1 MSLATS
7 RGPNQDR
14 NGDQFAQVKVHVL
27 YRDGSGVMHLDW
39 PLEKLDAALQDRAG
53 TVWVDF
59 EGGAEDPDP
68 VVEKVFRDLFHFH
81 PLAIDDAL
89 TETHV
94 PKIDDWDDYVFVV
107 FHSSDIHPQS
117 NRLILRELNVFLGP
131 NYLATYHPESLDFL
145 NETRE
150 AIERDPRDRMRE
162 GADLLLFRLLERAID
177 QSLLAIEALDERID
191 DVQDEIIADPR
202 PESLRTIFRLK
213 RAAIHLHKTFGPQR
227 EVLNKLSRDPLK
239 VVIPAHRVYFR
250 DLYDH
255 IVRIHDI
262 SEGLRDLIS
271 GALDTYLSV
280 MSNRTNEIMKTLTMV
295 TVMFLPMTFLTG
307 FFGMNFFS
315 ESLDLEYPWP
325 HWVFFLGSILLMTA
339 SPVVM
344 LLYARRRGWLEDF
357 TVDRRPDGSKLR
369 EKRED
374 AER

>member
-1 MSLATS
+1 MSLAMGVESS
-7 RGPNQDR
+7 RDR
-14 NGDQFAQVKVHVL
+14 DGGERVKPKTHIL
-27 YRDGSGVMHLDW
+27 YRDGAGVMHLDW
-39 PLEKLDAALQDRAG
+39 PLEKLSAAIEDQAG
-53 TVWVDF
+53 TVWIDF
-59 EGGAEDPDP
+59 EGGDEDPDRL
-68 VVEKVFRDLFHFH
+68 VETVFRDLFHFH

-107 FHSSDIHPQS
+107 FHSSDIHPKS

-131 NYLATYHPESLDFL
+131 NYLATYHPEPLDFL
-145 NETRE
+145 DETRE

-227 EVLNKLSRDPLK
+227 EVLNKLSRDPFK
-239 VVIPAHRVYFR
+239 VVKPAHRVYFR

-315 ESLDLEYPWP
+315 ESLDLESDWP
-325 HWVFFLGSILLMTA
+325 KWIFFLGSILLMAA

-357 TVDRRPDGSKLR
+357 SVDRQPDGSKPR
-369 EKRED
+369 EIREG

>member
-7 RGPNQDR
+7 LEPSP
-14 NGDQFAQVKVHVL
+14 DQGGGGRAKAKVHVL

-39 PLEKLDAALQDRAG
+39 PLEKLETAIRDQAG
-53 TVWVDF
+53 TLWVDF
-59 EGGAEDPDP
+59 EGGAQDPDP
-68 VVEKVFRDLFHFH
+68 IVQKVFRDLFRFH

-107 FHSSDIHPQS
+107 FHASDIHPKS

-131 NYLATYHPESLDFL
+131 NYLATYHPEPLNSLD
-145 NETRE
+145 ETRE

-213 RAAIHLHKTFGPQR
+213 RTAIHLHKTFGPQR
-227 EVLNKLSRDPLK
+227 EVLNKLSRDPFK
-239 VVIPAHRVYFR
+239 VVKPVHRVYFR

-307 FFGMNFFS
+307 FFGMNFF
-315 ESLDLEYPWP
+315 EDTLDLGEPWP
-325 HWVFFLGSILLMTA
+325 LVLFSGSLLLMAA

-344 LLYARRRGWLEDF
+344 LLYAQRRRWLEDF
-357 TVDRRPDGSKLR
+357 TTDRRSPESRPRR
-369 EKRED
+369 EKKEGADR
-374 AER
+374 